1 MLFAH
6 CKLQSL
12 CQWKLKNVPI
22 NAWNP
27 DETLNNCHNSN
38 NNSSNLTKGL
48 NKTSFSPWSE
58 CFWAYFLQQGS
69 KFYVFVALPLMRI
82 LSATVCW
89 WFMVKD
95 CTPAL
100 VKETAFVS
108 SKSLWRLWCDKPQS
122 SSSLPT
128 WPYASACWLHRPEG
142 ICCGASANVYAFVQ
156 ICMSF
161 REAWNSSSPKEP
173 RPAAITTTNK
183 PWTFLFHPV

>member
-1 MLFAH
+1 M
-6 CKLQSL
+6 
-12 CQWKLKNVPI
+12 PI

-38 NNSSNLTKGL
+38 KPKGSIKPL
-48 NKTSFSPWSE
+48 SHHEVNAFGLIFCNKEVSFM
-58 CFWAYFLQQGS
+58 CLC
-69 KFYVFVALPLMRI
+69 ALPLMRI

-142 ICCGASANVYAFVQ
+142 ICCGASANVCAFVQ

-183 PWTFLFHPV
+183 P